1 MQGANNYL
9 DERFIEQVKS
19 ANNIVDIISSYVD
32 LKKMGDN
39 YKGLCPFHNEKTPSF
54 VVNENKQI
62 FKCFGCG
69 EGGNAITFLMRKEN
83 IDFVSA
89 MKILCE
95 KARIDFPTNGNYN
108 QEALK
113 LNEKK
118 QRMYD
123 LHINLAKYYFENMQ
137 KNIENSMIYLKKRGI
152 DEKTIRKF
160 GIGYETSRSN
170 IVEYL
175 INLGYTKEELLESM
189 VFREKNGNIYS
200 IFFSRIMYPI
210 FDYKN
215 RVVAFGGRITQKG
228 EPKYL
233 NSPESIIFKKK
244 EQLYGLNFVKK
255 YNAKRIIL
263 VEGYMDVIRL
273 NQNGIVGA
281 VASLGTSL
289 TKEQSEIIKK
299 QNKKV
304 YICYDSD
311 KAGRIATIRA
321 IEILEN
327 VGVKPY
333 IIRLDDYKDPDE
345 FFNNNSSS
353 DFMKKID
360 TAISTLSF
368 IIDDLKINYNLNVH
382 SQKLEFI
389 DKACEKIKIEQ
400 DEVEKEY
407 QVKRISNI
415 TNTSIKAIGAKVY
428 GKYFSPKQFKIPAE
442 NINYNKDKKIIP
454 KVEKIG
460 NQINE
465 KNLIQM
471 LYQNPNYI
479 TNITDILE
487 LEDILDDKIKEYYI
501 QNINKEKYA
510 ISQEEN
516 QKLRRLALLTKIDK
530 IQEDILN
537 IEKQIKNL
545 ETQNLNSENINKI
558 NLFAQD
564 KIKLIKK
571 RDSLKE
577 EIKGMI

>member
-62 FKCFGCG
+62 FKCFGCS
-69 EGGNAITFLMRKEN
+69 EGGNVITFLMRKEN

-108 QEALK
+108 QESLK

-170 IVEYL
+170 VVEYL
-175 INLGYTKEELLESM
+175 INLGYTKEELLESR

-255 YNAKRIIL
+255 YGAKRIIL

-289 TKEQSEIIKK
+289 TKEQSEIIKN

-321 IEILEN
+321 IEILN
-327 VGVKPY
+327 HVGVKPY

-345 FFNNNSSS
+345 FFNKNSSS

-360 TAISTLSF
+360 TAISL
-368 IIDDLKINYNLNVH
+368 
-382 SQKLEFI
+382 
-389 DKACEKIKIEQ
+389 
-400 DEVEKEY
+400 
-407 QVKRISNI
+407 
-415 TNTSIKAIGAKVY
+415 
-428 GKYFSPKQFKIPAE
+428 
-442 NINYNKDKKIIP
+442 
-454 KVEKIG
+454 
-460 NQINE
+460 
-465 KNLIQM
+465 
-471 LYQNPNYI
+471 
-479 TNITDILE
+479 
-487 LEDILDDKIKEYYI
+487 
-501 QNINKEKYA
+501 
-510 ISQEEN
+510 
-516 QKLRRLALLTKIDK
+516 
-530 IQEDILN
+530 
-537 IEKQIKNL
+537 
-545 ETQNLNSENINKI
+545 QNL
-558 NLFAQD
+558 LL
-564 KIKLIKK
+564 KL
-571 RDSLKE
+571 
-577 EIKGMI
+577 